1 MRPALQHSTERGVLD
16 NSVLQY
22 LSCSQSNILNL
33 LDGSMIFHF
42 FEAAAKDHVTVIT
55 AAVIDYSEPS
65 ILAVEWS
72 NCASSLS
79 FVMPIG
85 GSLICMSSRLLY
97 SR

>member
-42 FEAAAKDHVTVIT
+42 FEAAAKDHATVIT
-55 AAVIDYSEPS
+55 AAVIGTLNLASWQLSGCQIVHRHCLLVVPS
-65 ILAVEWS
+65 SA
-72 NCASSLS
+72 
-79 FVMPIG
+79 
-85 GSLICMSSRLLY
+85 
-97 SR
+97 